1 MEYLLGSLVT
11 VALFFISKKIFYS
24 PDEKQYSFK
33 KTHSQSYVYS
43 LVKPLLSLQ
52 YVISNSRQT
61 QASKHLESLYVK
73 VVIAEN
79 KAYWISGNTFF
90 EADEED
96 GFVDKDTAKPVD
108 IMSMDDVQLKK
119 MMFIV
124 ETLTEGVEDEDRNS
138 GNKKF

>member
-11 VALFFISKKIFYS
+11 VALFFITRRIFNSTDSKDRDFKIV
-24 PDEKQYSFK
+24 
-33 KTHSQSYVYS
+33 HSQSYVYS
-43 LVKPLLSLQ
+43 LVKPLLNLQ
-52 YVISNSRQT
+52 YIVSNKTT
-61 QASKHLESLYVK
+61 QASKYLDSLYVR

-79 KAYWISGNTFF
+79 KAYWITGNTFF
-90 EADEED
+90 VADEED

-108 IMSMDDVQLKK
+108 VMSMDDVQLKK

-124 ETLTEGVEDEDRNS
+124 ETLTEGAEDEDRNS

>member
-11 VALFFISKKIFYS
+11 VALFFITRKIFNS
-24 PDEKQYSFK
+24 TDSKDHDFK
-33 KTHSQSYVYS
+33 IIHSQSYIYS
-43 LVKPLLSLQ
+43 LVKPLLNLQ
-52 YVISNSRQT
+52 YVVNSKTT
-61 QASKHLESLYVK
+61 QASKYLDSLYVR

-79 KAYWISGNTFF
+79 KAYWITGNTFF
-90 EADEED
+90 VADEED

-108 IMSMDDVQLKK
+108 VMSMDDVQLKK

-124 ETLTEGVEDEDRNS
+124 ETLTEGAEDEDRNS

>member
-11 VALFFISKKIFYS
+11 VALFFITRRIFNSTDSKDRDFKIV
-24 PDEKQYSFK
+24 
-33 KTHSQSYVYS
+33 HSQSYVYS
-43 LVKPLLSLQ
+43 LVKPLLNLQ
-52 YVISNSRQT
+52 YIVSNKTT
-61 QASKHLESLYVK
+61 QASKYLDSLYVR

-79 KAYWISGNTFF
+79 KAYWITGNTFF
-90 EADEED
+90 VADEED

-124 ETLTEGVEDEDRNS
+124 ETLTEGAEDEDRNS